1 MSFSYPPLV
10 TTEVELMPCSSIM
23 FFSVVE
29 GFLGLLFFFMTRY
42 WLQYFG
48 FDEQT
53 YAANAGLFKIVALLL
68 ITRGMIYF
76 YGGRCISNT
85 TAQGSIFQRSIV
97 GGGILFLVLVG
108 SLPSGMSY
116 MGIFNLLGAGYT
128 WMAVKRY
135 QAEERGDEDFG
146 MLDEMRW
153 AFLTPL
159 EE

>member
-53 YAANAGLFKIVALLL
+53 YAANAGLFKIVAFHLLYSSQL
-68 ITRGMIYF
+68 Y
-76 YGGRCISNT
+76 N
-85 TAQGSIFQRSIV
+85 
-97 GGGILFLVLVG
+97 
-108 SLPSGMSY
+108 
-116 MGIFNLLGAGYT
+116 
-128 WMAVKRY
+128 K
-135 QAEERGDEDFG
+135 
-146 MLDEMRW
+146 
-153 AFLTPL
+153 
-159 EE
+159 

>member
-1 MSFSYPPLV
+1 
-10 TTEVELMPCSSIM
+10 
-23 FFSVVE
+23 
-29 GFLGLLFFFMTRY
+29 
-42 WLQYFG
+42 
-48 FDEQT
+48 
-53 YAANAGLFKIVALLL
+53 
-68 ITRGMIYF
+68 MIYF